1 MQNYIY
7 STLFF
12 LILTACQ
19 KQKSFKF
26 PHGEWVLTNFVVNG
40 TTINGYKCTFKTNQF
55 DHLLVNCSFSF
66 DNKNHL
72 NYYSNK
78 NDELKIIE
86 INQSNN
92 SRFFTL
98 NNYFQTFNNTSV
110 YSYSSIENFD
120 VSVKTKKQK
129 KLILSY
135 SLINDSTLIGVFWE
149 KGQAIER
156 FDAPNFC
163 TGTFDL
169 YNTNIKGEL
178 KINFKSEILG
188 VYHLKK

>member
-1 MQNYIY
+1 MYIY
-7 STLFF
+7 ISKLNSNLTFQWYIVQGTNETIITGVSIVIHQLKTLTF
-12 LILTACQ
+12 LL
-19 KQKSFKF
+19 
-26 PHGEWVLTNFVVNG
+26 
-40 TTINGYKCTFKTNQF
+40 
-55 DHLLVNCSFSF
+55 
-66 DNKNHL
+66 
-72 NYYSNK
+72 
-78 NDELKIIE
+78 
-86 INQSNN
+86 
-92 SRFFTL
+92 
-98 NNYFQTFNNTSV
+98 
-110 YSYSSIENFD
+110 
-120 VSVKTKKQK
+120 KQK

-156 FDAPNFC
+156 FDEPTFC